1 MTKTYS
7 IAYTKK
13 GDEMKVYDNVC
24 ELIGNTP
31 IVRLKKVEKEY
42 ATDCKIYAKL
52 EKNNPG
58 GSIKDRVAYQMIKDG
73 IKEGKISQNTTII
86 EATSGNT
93 GVGLAMV
100 CAYLNLKLIVV
111 MSEAASEERKKLV
124 KAYGGE
130 VILTPK
136 DEGIEGAIQKA
147 KELEQQID
155 NAYYINQFFNLS
167 NPLVHYFS
175 TAEEIWADLDGKID
189 IVIMGMGS
197 SGTITGI
204 AKKLKIKDE
213 KIKIIGVEPKGC
225 PFYSKGE
232 IGICNLPGIG
242 TTFLPGVLD
251 TDVIDA
257 IVTVDDKDA
266 KLECLRVA
274 RLEGLFVGISSGAVL
289 AALRQKIDEG
299 LLKGENILLVFPDT
313 GERYLS
319 IL

>member
-1 MTKTYS
+1 
-7 IAYTKK
+7 
-13 GDEMKVYDNVC
+13 MKVYDNVC
-24 ELIGNTP
+24 ELIGKTP
-31 IVRLKKVEKEY
+31 IVRLEKMEQAY
-42 ATDCKIYAKL
+42 GTNQNLYAKL
-52 EKNNPG
+52 EKSNPG

-73 IKEGKISQNTTII
+73 IKDGKISQDTTII

-111 MSEAASEERKKLV
+111 MSESASAERKKLV
-124 KAYGGE
+124 KVYGGE
-130 VILTPK
+130 VVLTPK
-136 DEGIEGAIQKA
+136 EEGIEGAIQKA
-147 KELEQQID
+147 KELEQQIG

-167 NPLVHYFS
+167 NPLVHYFN
-175 TAEEIWADLDGKID
+175 TAEEIWADLDGNID

-204 AKKLKIKDE
+204 AKKLKSKNDA
-213 KIKIIGVEPKGC
+213 IKIIGVEPKGC

-232 IGICNLPGIG
+232 IGNCNLPGIG

-251 TDVIDA
+251 TDVIDE
-257 IVTVDDKDA
+257 IVTVDEVDA

-289 AALRQKIDEG
+289 AALKQKIKD
-299 LLKGENILLVFPDT
+299 KSISGENVLLIFPDT

>member
-1 MTKTYS
+1 MTKTCL

-13 GDEMKVYDNVC
+13 GDVMRVYDNVC
-24 ELIGNTP
+24 ELIGKTP
-31 IVRLKKVEKEY
+31 IVRLKKMEKEY
-42 ATDCKIYAKL
+42 DVNQKIFAKL

-111 MSEAASEERKKLV
+111 MSENASEERKKLV

-130 VILTPK
+130 VVLTPK

-147 KELEQQID
+147 KELEQQMG

-167 NPLVHYFS
+167 NPLAHYFD
-175 TAEEIWADLDGKID
+175 TAEEIWSDLDGNID
-189 IVIMGMGS
+189 MAIIGMGS

-204 AKKLKIKDE
+204 AKKLKAKDK
-213 KIKIIGVEPKGC
+213 KIKIIGVEPRGC
-225 PFYSKGE
+225 PFYSKGKT
-232 IGICNLPGIG
+232 GSCNLPGIG

-251 TDVIDA
+251 ADVIDE
-257 IVTVDDKDA
+257 IITVTEEEA
-266 KLECLRVA
+266 KNECLKVA

-289 AALRQKIDEG
+289 SALRQKIDEG
-299 LLKGENILLVFPDT
+299 SLNGENILLIFPDT

>member
-1 MTKTYS
+1 
-7 IAYTKK
+7 
-13 GDEMKVYDNVC
+13 MKVYDNVF
-24 ELIGNTP
+24 ELIGKTP
-31 IVRLKKVEKEY
+31 IVHLNKMKQEY
-42 ATDCKIYAKL
+42 NTDNNIYAKL

-73 IKEGKISQNTTII
+73 IKEGKISQTTTII

-111 MSEAASEERKKLV
+111 MSENASDERKKIV
-124 KAYGGE
+124 KTYGGE

-136 DEGIEGAIQKA
+136 EDGIEGAIQKA
-147 KELEQQID
+147 KELEQQIGD
-155 NAYYINQFFNLS
+155 SYYINQFFNLS
-167 NPLVHYFS
+167 NPLVHYFT
-175 TAEEIWADLDGKID
+175 TAEEIWEDLDGKID
-189 IVIMGMGS
+189 IAIMGMGS

-204 AKKLKIKDE
+204 AKKLKLKNN
-213 KIKIIGVEPKGC
+213 KIYIIGVEPKGC

-232 IGICNLPGIG
+232 IGNCNLPGIG
-242 TTFLPGVLD
+242 TTFMPGVLD
-251 TDVIDA
+251 TEVIDE
-257 IVTVDDKDA
+257 IVTVEEEEA

-274 RLEGLFVGISSGAVL
+274 RVEGIFVGISSGAVL
-289 AALRQKIDEG
+289 AALKQKINKEQIREKNV
-299 LLKGENILLVFPDT
+299 LLIFPDT